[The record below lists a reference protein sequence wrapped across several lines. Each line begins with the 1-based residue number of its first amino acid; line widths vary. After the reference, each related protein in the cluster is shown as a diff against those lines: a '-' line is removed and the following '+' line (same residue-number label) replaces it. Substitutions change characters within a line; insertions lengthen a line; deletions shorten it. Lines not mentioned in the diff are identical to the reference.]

1 MGLSPFGEFVGP
13 VGGWEDKMRSATAWA
28 VLNTSAPPCNLNNNG
43 SVNTIDDNIEEGI
56 PEDGRRS
63 TKSVDVNS

>member
-1 MGLSPFGEFVGP
+1 MSPFGELVGP

-28 VLNTSAPPCNLNNNG
+28 VLSTTAPPFNLNSNVT
-43 SVNTIDDNIEEGI
+43 VNTMDDNIEEGI